1 MRGLSVL
8 ASIGGAVLLQVA
20 TVHAQDTLP
29 DPTLPETRVDDIV
42 VDGRP
47 IEVIAEEFVT
57 TISAPP
63 RRRGLARW
71 SDTVCIG
78 VVNFRNDIAHQIID
92 RISEVAESLDI
103 RLGDP
108 GCKPNLII
116 AGTDDADGLA
126 RTMVERYRSQFFRF
140 GYTRSNRGSGALAAF
155 QDTDAP
161 IRWWHISLPINTVDG
176 TPAIRLPGRD
186 YWVSPCRQRSPF
198 GGRNYRFCEAITDHL
213 SRLIII
219 VDVDQVA
226 GRTAAQLADYLTL
239 VSLAQIEPNSDY
251 SAFDT
256 VLNLFDPDMQ
266 VTGLTDW
273 DLIYLAAL
281 YSGEDERLDPREQ
294 AARMVPALRA
304 RQGD

>member
-1 MRGLSVL
+1 MRGLLAL
-8 ASIGGAVLLQVA
+8 ASVGVAILLQVA
-20 TVHAQDTLP
+20 PALAQDIPP
-29 DPTLPETRVDDIV
+29 DQTLPETRVDDIV

-103 RLGDP
+103 RLGEP
-108 GCKPNLII
+108 GCKPNLVI
-116 AGTDDADGLA
+116 AGTVDANALA
-126 RTMVERYRSQFFRF
+126 REMVRRYRRPFFRY

-155 QDTDAP
+155 QTTDAP
-161 IRWWHISLPINTVDG
+161 VRWWHMSLPINTIDG
-176 TPAIRLPGRD
+176 SPAIRLPGQG
-186 YWVSPCRQRSPF
+186 YWVSPCAGSRLGS
-198 GGRNYRFCEAITDHL
+198 CDAITDHL
-213 SRLIII
+213 TRLIII
-219 VDVDQVA
+219 VDIDRVA
-226 GRTAAQLADYLTL
+226 GTTVNELADYLTL
-239 VSLAQIEPNSDY
+239 IALAQIEPDADY

-256 VLNLFDPDMQ
+256 VLNLFDPDLE

-273 DLIYLAAL
+273 DLIYLSAL

-294 AARMVPALRA
+294 AARMVPALRE
-304 RQGD
+304 RVGQ

>member
-1 MRGLSVL
+1 MRGLLAFASVGV
-8 ASIGGAVLLQVA
+8 AILLQVA
-20 TVHAQDTLP
+20 PVHAQDTP
-29 DPTLPETRVDDIV
+29 SDPTLPETRVDDIV

-103 RLGDP
+103 RLGEP
-108 GCKPNLII
+108 GCKPNLVI
-116 AGTDDADGLA
+116 AGTVDANALA
-126 RTMVERYRSQFFRF
+126 QEMVRRYRRPFFRY

-155 QDTDAP
+155 QTTDAP
-161 IRWWHISLPINTVDG
+161 VRWWHMSLPINTIDG
-176 TPAIRLPGRD
+176 SPAIRLPGQG
-186 YWVSPCRQRSPF
+186 YWVSPCAGSRLR
-198 GGRNYRFCEAITDHL
+198 YRFCDAITDHL
-213 SRLIII
+213 TRLIII
-219 VDVDQVA
+219 VDIDRAA
-226 GRTAAQLADYLTL
+226 GRTVAQLADYLAL
-239 VSLAQIEPNSDY
+239 VALAQIEPDADY

-256 VLNLFDPDMQ
+256 VLNLFDPDLQ

-304 RQGD
+304 RDGD